1 MKKIALIIGSMI
13 AGGIISAAG
22 FTWFAKAEPPAE
34 KTSTAE
40 RKILFWY
47 DPMYPNTR
55 FDKPGKSPFMDMD
68 LVPKYADEESSASG
82 VRIDPTQTQNL
93 RVKTAT
99 VTRGPLTFAQSF
111 PANVSYNEYQY
122 AIVQARA
129 AGFID
134 KVYPLTVGDKVQ
146 KGAPLLD
153 LTIPDW
159 VEAQSEYLLL
169 RETGGTATQTEGIL
183 ERLRL
188 AGMPEADIRRLIA
201 TQKIQTRFTLK
212 APIDG
217 VITAFDLRAGMN
229 IAKDNVVAKI
239 QGMDPVWVTAAIPE
253 SIAWL
258 VKDASQFT
266 LTVPARPDKTLTIRK
281 WTLLPGVD
289 AATRTLQLRLEVD
302 NADEALKPGMNAWLQ
317 LNTASE
323 PMLLIPSQ
331 ALIDT
336 GSEQRVITVDAD
348 GRFVPKRV
356 AVFQASQGV
365 TALRSL
371 QDWFL
376 KYELKTIPDVAEVAS
391 VGGVVKEYQ
400 VVIDPQRLAQYGI
413 SLAEVKSALDASNQ
427 EAGGS
432 SIELAEA
439 EYMVRASGYLQTLD
453 DFNHIVLKASE
464 NGVPVYLRDV
474 AKIQVGPEMRRG
486 IAELNG
492 EVVGGV
498 VILRSGKNARE
509 VIAAVKDKLETLK
522 SSLPEGVEIVTTY
535 DRSQLIDRA
544 IDNLSGKLLEEFIVV
559 AVVCALFLWH
569 VRSALVA
576 IISLPLGLCIAFIV
590 MHFQGL
596 NANIMSLGGIAIA
609 VGAMVDAAIVMIE
622 NAHKRLEEWQHQHP
636 DATLDNKT
644 RWQVITNASV
654 EVGPALFISLLIITL
669 SFIPIFTLEG
679 QEGRLF
685 GPLAFT
691 KTYAMAGAALL
702 AIVVI
707 PILMGYWIRGK
718 IPPESSNPLNR
729 FLIRVYHPLLLKVLH
744 WPKTT
749 LLVAA
754 LSVLTVLWPLN
765 KVGGEFLPQINEG
778 DLLYMPSTL
787 PGISAAE
794 AASMLQKTDKLIM
807 SVPEVARVFGKTGK
821 AETATDSAP
830 LEMVETTIQ
839 LKPQE
844 QWRPGMTMDKI
855 IEELDNTVRLP
866 GLANLWV
873 PPIRNR
879 IDMLS
884 TGIKSPI
891 GIKVSGTVLADIDA
905 MAEQIEEVART
916 VPGVASAL
924 AERLEGGRYINV
936 EINRE
941 KAARYGMTVADVQL
955 FVTSAVGG
963 AMVGETVEGIAR
975 YPINLRYPQSWRD
988 SPQALRQ
995 LPILTPMKQ
1004 QITLADV
1011 ADVKVS
1017 TGPSMLKTEN
1027 ARPTSWIYIDAR
1039 DRDMVSVVHDLQKA
1053 IAEKVQLKPGTSV
1066 AFSGQFE
1073 LLERANHK
1081 LKLMVPMTLMIIFVL
1096 LYLAFRR
1103 VGEALLIISSV
1114 PFALVGG
1121 IWLLWWMGF
1130 HLSVATGTGFI
1141 ALAGVAAEFGVV
1153 MLMYLRHAIEA
1164 EPSLNNPQTFS
1175 EQKLDEALHHGA
1187 VLRVRPKAM
1196 TVAVII
1202 AGLLPI
1208 LWGTGAGSEVM
1219 SRIAAPMIGGM
1230 ITAPLLSLFIIP
1242 AAYKLMWLHRHRVR
1256 K

>member
-1 MKKIALIIGSMI
+1 MIEWIIRRSVANRFLVLMGALFLSIWGTWTIINTPVDALPDLSDVQV
-13 AGGIISAAG
+13 II
-22 FTWFAKAEPPAE
+22 
-34 KTSTAE
+34 KTS
-40 RKILFWY
+40 
-47 DPMYPNTR
+47 YPGQAPQIVEN
-55 FDKPGKSPFMDMD
+55 
-68 LVPKYADEESSASG
+68 
-82 VRIDPTQTQNL
+82 Q
-93 RVKTAT
+93 
-99 VTRGPLTFAQSF
+99 VT
-111 PANVSYNEYQY
+111 
-122 AIVQARA
+122 
-129 AGFID
+129 
-134 KVYPLTVGDKVQ
+134 YPLTTTMLSVPGAKTVRGFSQFGDSYVYVIFED
-146 KGAPLLD
+146 GTDPYWARSRVL
-153 LTIPDW
+153 
-159 VEAQSEYLLL
+159 EYLNQVQGKLPAGVSAEL
-169 RETGGTATQTEGIL
+169 GPDATGVGWIYEYALVDRSGKHD
-183 ERLRL
+183 L
-188 AGMPEADIRRLIA
+188 AD
-201 TQKIQTRFTLK
+201 
-212 APIDG
+212 
-217 VITAFDLRAGMN
+217 
-229 IAKDNVVAKI
+229 
-239 QGMDPVWVTAAIPE
+239 
-253 SIAWL
+253 
-258 VKDASQFT
+258 
-266 LTVPARPDKTLTIRK
+266 
-281 WTLLPGVD
+281 
-289 AATRTLQLRLEVD
+289 
-302 NADEALKPGMNAWLQ
+302 
-317 LNTASE
+317 
-323 PMLLIPSQ
+323 
-331 ALIDT
+331 
-336 GSEQRVITVDAD
+336 
-348 GRFVPKRV
+348 
-356 AVFQASQGV
+356 
-365 TALRSL
+365 LRSL

-432 SIELAEA
+432 SSELAEA

-474 AKIQVGPEMRRG
+474 AKVQVGP
-486 IAELNG
+486 
-492 EVVGGV
+492 
-498 VILRSGKNARE
+498 
-509 VIAAVKDKLETLK
+509 
-522 SSLPEGVEIVTTY
+522 EIVTTY

-644 RWQVITNASV
+644 RWQVITDASV

-839 LKPQE
+839 LKPQD

-891 GIKVSGTVLADIDA
+891 GIKVSGTVLADIDT

-1175 EQKLDEALHHGA
+1175 EQKLDEALYHGA